1 MTALQFSKQM
11 SGMSRCEGA
20 SCIGK
25 GRRRM
30 YLAGYPVPSEQKYG
44 LKTGLMLCNRCAK
57 EATRIYEGALRGAE
71 S

>member
-1 MTALQFSKQM
+1 MMSALEFSKQLAAM
-11 SGMSRCEGA
+11 TTCEGA
-20 SCIGK
+20 ECIKK

-57 EATRIYEGALRGAE
+57 EATRIYEGALAA
-71 S
+71 